1 MPAMHRPSHVRT
13 TTGWFRIPVRSFII
27 LKILKMNLLLLQ
39 GEMTIDHQRARQK
52 IVISLE
58 RDAINLKNLKKSP
71 ETTRCTVTFTGRVQ
85 EESGLLGIAFDL
97 SQQQLHDALSMTLC
111 KADFEQISFTH
122 RIGFVPV
129 GDITT
134 YISLSTHSDH
144 ASALSVL
151 KLAIDQI
158 KLIIGKK
165 HFYHSQ

>member
-1 MPAMHRPSHVRT
+1 MPAMHLPSHVRT
-13 TTGWFRIPVRSFII
+13 TTGWFKIPVRSFII

-39 GEMTIDHQRARQK
+39 GEMTIDQRARQK

-58 RDAINLKNLKKSP
+58 RDAINLKNIKSL
-71 ETTRCTVTFTGRVQ
+71 EKARCTVTFTGHVQ